1 MLNFY
6 IFLLEFKTHTCVI
19 KNNLFNFM
27 LQKSTGII
35 KEVLIIFMLLV
46 FSDALLIQTKIKFLG
61 R

>member
-46 FSDALLIQTKIKFLG
+46 FSDALLI
-61 R
+61 

>member
-19 KNNLFNFM
+19 KINLFNFM

-35 KEVLIIFMLLV
+35 KEVLIIFMLLG
-46 FSDALLIQTKIKFLG
+46 FSDALLV
-61 R
+61 